1 MCGRTQ
7 AYASNTLTLDGLYAV
22 PNNHAIDCTSA
33 QPEDSQEQNRADTD
47 MEINGN
53 DHQTLINYLSA
64 QPGFSM
70 GPSTADTDLEVNDNN
85 HQALDSLQVQPGS
98 YDFSPDKAT
107 TKLEMNDKSH
117 QTFDY
122 LSAQQGS
129 FQAAETP
136 CRNNRVR
143 KSPEGFDYLTSEK
156 KRMADKAYREKCRED
171 RENTKAENNR
181 LKTEINRLNEECV
194 RKNHALKS
202 QEEENKHLQQ
212 KVRRL
217 EGRLD
222 TQDMVVKVLTTQL
235 RQSQIIDLQRE
246 NTLLKSQMDQ
256 LTSCANNQ
264 DNSNIILQLQ
274 ERNEQLRREKIV
286 FEKTVE
292 ALCMKISNDK
302 NHEEEHTR

>member
-1 MCGRTQ
+1 MEGGNFWQ
-7 AYASNTLTLDGLYAV
+7 KLFDASNTLTLDGLYAV
-22 PNNHAIDCTSA
+22 PNNHA
-33 QPEDSQEQNRADTD
+33 QPEDSQEQNRVDTN

-53 DHQTLINYLSA
+53 DHQTLNYLSV

-98 YDFSPDKAT
+98 SDFSPDKAT
-107 TKLEMNDKSH
+107 TKPQMNDKSH

-136 CRNNRVR
+136 CRNNR
-143 KSPEGFDYLTSEK
+143 EE
-156 KRMADKAYREKCRED
+156 

-212 KVRRL
+212 KVGRL
-217 EGRLD
+217 EGSLN
-222 TQDMVVKVLTTQL
+222 TQNIVVEVLTKQL
-235 RQSQIIDLQRE
+235 AQSQIIDLQRE

-264 DNSNIILQLQ
+264 DNSIILQLQ
-274 ERNEQLRREKIV
+274 ERNEQLRRENIAFKMI
-286 FEKTVE
+286 FE
-292 ALCMKISNDK
+292 ALCMKINNDK

>member
-1 MCGRTQ
+1 MEGGNFWQ
-7 AYASNTLTLDGLYAV
+7 KLF
-22 PNNHAIDCTSA
+22 
-33 QPEDSQEQNRADTD
+33 EDSQEQNRVDTN

-53 DHQTLINYLSA
+53 DHQTLNYLSV

-98 YDFSPDKAT
+98 SDFSPDKAT
-107 TKLEMNDKSH
+107 TKPQMNDKSH

-156 KRMADKAYREKCRED
+156 KRLADKAYREKSREE

-212 KVRRL
+212 KVGRL
-217 EGRLD
+217 EGSLN
-222 TQDMVVKVLTTQL
+222 TQNIVVEVLTKQL
-235 RQSQIIDLQRE
+235 AQSQIIDLQRE

-264 DNSNIILQLQ
+264 DNSIILQLQ
-274 ERNEQLRREKIV
+274 ERNEQLRRENIAFKMI
-286 FEKTVE
+286 FE
-292 ALCMKISNDK
+292 ALCMKINNDK

>member
-7 AYASNTLTLDGLYAV
+7 ACESYFGLSICSFKECLLHLNISKQICYCKCFSVSTDASNTLTLDGLYAV

-117 QTFDY
+117 QT
-122 LSAQQGS
+122 
-129 FQAAETP
+129 
-136 CRNNRVR
+136 C
-143 KSPEGFDYLTSEK
+143 
-156 KRMADKAYREKCRED
+156 
-171 RENTKAENNR
+171 
-181 LKTEINRLNEECV
+181 
-194 RKNHALKS
+194 
-202 QEEENKHLQQ
+202 
-212 KVRRL
+212 
-217 EGRLD
+217 
-222 TQDMVVKVLTTQL
+222 
-235 RQSQIIDLQRE
+235 
-246 NTLLKSQMDQ
+246 
-256 LTSCANNQ
+256 
-264 DNSNIILQLQ
+264 
-274 ERNEQLRREKIV
+274 
-286 FEKTVE
+286 
-292 ALCMKISNDK
+292 
-302 NHEEEHTR
+302 